1 MVAIWKGDKCEK
13 EVDREIWKMIW
24 MKKSKIGF
32 QRYNKGNRN
41 PIQDQPK
48 WWRAGEDL
56 KGTMKMKEDPIQ
68 DQPKWWRVGRI

>member
-1 MVAIWKGDKCEK
+1 MEEDLDE
-13 EVDREIWKMIW
+13 EI
-24 MKKSKIGF
+24 GERY
-32 QRYNKGNRN
+32 QRYNTNNKS

-56 KGTMKMKEDPIQ
+56 KGTKKMKEDPIQ

>member
-13 EVDREIWKMIW
+13 EVDREIWKKIW
-24 MKKSKIGF
+24 MKKSEKDFNAII
-32 QRYNKGNRN
+32 RVLKG

>member
-1 MVAIWKGDKCEK
+1 MEEDLDE
-13 EVDREIWKMIW
+13 EICD
-24 MKKSKIGF
+24 
-32 QRYNKGNRN
+32 NKGNKS

-68 DQPKWWRVGRI
+68 DQPKWWRVARI

>member
-13 EVDREIWKMIW
+13 EVDREIWKKIW
-24 MKKSKIGF
+24 MKN
-32 QRYNKGNRN
+32 NKGNKS

-48 WWRAGEDL
+48 WWQAGEDL